1 MLALYFQLNSTLRQN
16 AENVHTQKIINKE
29 KTSQSTLCWPRI
41 ELITAYARNSNKFS
55 LAPPI
60 ARSTLFPEMNSE
72 QQNMPAGKSSLVT
85 HHTVDPA
92 DEWNLNAFLA
102 PLPANQR
109 RMTENWP
116 RIPSTFWAS
125 FNPECIFRL

>member
-29 KTSQSTLCWPRI
+29 KTSQSTLCRPRI

-72 QQNMPAGKSSLVT
+72 Q
-85 HHTVDPA
+85 
-92 DEWNLNAFLA
+92 
-102 PLPANQR
+102 
-109 RMTENWP
+109 
-116 RIPSTFWAS
+116 
-125 FNPECIFRL
+125 